1 MLTVNFS
8 TASASIS
15 LYFAYAEVASRFSGI
30 DSSNRVPDALLEPHP
45 KAIPT
50 HGALPAWFN
59 EDATATAFRNLASAH
74 TLTSLPA

>member
-1 MLTVNFS
+1 MLTGNFS

-15 LYFAYAEVASRFSGI
+15 LYFAYAEVASRFPGI
-30 DSSNRVPDALLEPHP
+30 DSSSRVPDTLLEPHP

-50 HGALPAWFN
+50 PGALPAWFN
-59 EDATATAFRNLASAH
+59 EDATATALRNFASAR